1 MKPPF
6 AAANPTRTAM
16 TRIPRTGKRSAF
28 GAVCAALFVL
38 LATTVSAQ
46 ESQEINRLI
55 RAGQLGTATTKVD
68 AMLAKN
74 PKDATAR
81 FLRGVILAEQGKSNE
96 AINTFQALT
105 EDYPELPEP
114 YNNLASLFA
123 AKGQYEKAK
132 TALEMAI
139 QTNPSYGTAYEN
151 LGDVYAKL
159 ASQAYDKAL
168 QIDKANT
175 AAQAKLA
182 AIRGAFAGI
191 GKTASPQPPATPTK
205 SEPGKPAAAAP
216 APGSPSALKQ
226 TVAAPAL
233 SSGAAAAAPGD
244 STAIMQAVNA
254 WVGAWAARDLDNYL
268 GAYSK
273 AFAPEG
279 KSRDQWEAARR
290 ASFPAA
296 RSVHVSIEQT
306 QINMIGE
313 SEAEVTFLQHFRSER
328 AKLNTRKLLRLSRE
342 NGVWH
347 IAQER
352 ILH

>member
-1 MKPPF
+1 M
-6 AAANPTRTAM
+6 
-16 TRIPRTGKRSAF
+16 RSAI
-28 GAVCAALFVL
+28 GIVCGVL
-38 LATTVSAQ
+38 LALLAGTASAQ
-46 ESQEINRLI
+46 ETQEINRLI
-55 RAGQLGTATTKVD
+55 RAGQLGPAATKVD

-81 FLRGVILAEQGKSNE
+81 FLKGVILAEQGKSNE
-96 AINTFQALT
+96 AINMFQALT

-159 ASQAYDKAL
+159 AGQAYDKAL
-168 QIDKANT
+168 QLDKANT
-175 AAQAKLA
+175 TAQAKLA
-182 AIRGAFAGI
+182 AIRGAFVST
-191 GKTASPQPPATPTK
+191 GKAAPAQSPASAPKAEPA
-205 SEPGKPAAAAP
+205 KPAASATTP
-216 APGSPSALKQ
+216 APSAVKQ
-226 TVAAPAL
+226 TVAAPAASPPSAPPPAD
-233 SSGAAAAAPGD
+233 SSA
-244 STAIMQAVNA
+244 AIMQAVNA
-254 WVGAWAARDLDNYL
+254 WVSAWSTRDLDAYL

-273 AFAPEG
+273 SFAPEG
-279 KSRDQWEAARR
+279 RSRDEWEAARR
-290 ASFPAA
+290 TSFPAA
-296 RSVHVSIEQT
+296 RSVQVSIEQA
-306 QINMIGE
+306 QVSMLGD

-328 AKLNTRKLLRLSRE
+328 ANLNTKKMLRLSKE

-352 ILH
+352 ILR

>member
-1 MKPPF
+1 MTRTPATIRRRAIGIACGALLALF
-6 AAANPTRTAM
+6 AA
-16 TRIPRTGKRSAF
+16 
-28 GAVCAALFVL
+28 GA
-38 LATTVSAQ
+38 TAQ
-46 ESQEINRLI
+46 EAQEVNRMI
-55 RAGQLGTATTKVD
+55 RAGQLTAAAAKVD
-68 AMLAKN
+68 AMLAKT

-81 FLRGVILAEQGKSNE
+81 FLKGVILAEQGKSNE

-168 QIDKANT
+168 QLDKANAT
-175 AAQAKLA
+175 AQAKLA
-182 AIRGAFAGI
+182 AVRGAFAATGI
-191 GKTASPQPPATPTK
+191 GKTPAAQSPATAPK
-205 SEPGKPAAAAP
+205 AEPVKPAASATIPAAP
-216 APGSPSALKQ
+216 LAVKQ
-226 TVAAPAL
+226 TVAAPSA
-233 SSGAAAAAPGD
+233 SSRPASQASGD
-244 STAIMQAVNA
+244 SSAIMQAVHA
-254 WVGAWAARDLDNYL
+254 WASAWAARDLDAYL

-273 AFAPEG
+273 SFAPDG
-279 KSRDQWEAARR
+279 MSRGEWEAARR
-290 ASFPAA
+290 TSFPAT
-296 RSVHVSIEQT
+296 RSVQVSLEQP
-306 QINMIGE
+306 QVSMIGD
-313 SEAEVTFLQHFRSER
+313 SEAEVTFHQHFRSER
-328 AKLNTRKLLRLSRE
+328 ANLNTRKMLRLSKE

-352 ILH
+352 ILR

>member
-1 MKPPF
+1 M
-6 AAANPTRTAM
+6 M
-16 TRIPRTGKRSAF
+16 RIPRSTKRSIVC
-28 GAVCAALFVL
+28 GALLALFAASAV
-38 LATTVSAQ
+38 AQ
-46 ESQEINRLI
+46 EAQEINRLI
-55 RAGQLGTATTKVD
+55 RAGQLGPASTKVE

-81 FLRGVILAEQGKSNE
+81 FLKGVILAEQGKSSE
-96 AINTFQALT
+96 AINMFQALT

-168 QIDKANT
+168 QLDKGNT
-175 AAQAKLA
+175 TAQAKLA
-182 AIRGAFAGI
+182 AIRGAFAGN
-191 GKTASPQPPATPTK
+191 K
-205 SEPGKPAAAAP
+205 AAP
-216 APGSPSALKQ
+216 APAAAPKAEPVKPAASATVPATPSAVKP
-226 TVAAPAL
+226 TVAAPSA
-233 SSGAAAAAPGD
+233 SSSSAQPSGASSA
-244 STAIMQAVNA
+244 AIMQAVNA
-254 WVGAWAARDLDNYL
+254 WVNAWAARDLDTYL

-273 AFAPEG
+273 SFAPDG
-279 KSRDQWEAARR
+279 KSRDEWESARR
-290 ASFPAA
+290 TSFPAT
-296 RSVHVSIEQT
+296 RSVQVSIEQA
-306 QINMIGE
+306 QVSMVGD

-328 AKLNTRKLLRLSRE
+328 AKLNTKKLLRLTKE

-347 IAQER
+347 IAEER
-352 ILH
+352 ILR